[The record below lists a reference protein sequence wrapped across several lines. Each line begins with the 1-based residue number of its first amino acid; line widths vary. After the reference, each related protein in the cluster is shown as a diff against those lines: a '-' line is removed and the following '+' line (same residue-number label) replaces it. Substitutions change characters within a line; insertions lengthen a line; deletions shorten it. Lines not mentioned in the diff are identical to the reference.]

1 MSGSRTSKTGAAML
15 AAALLAV
22 VVVALLPAPAAAQF
36 QPESPAQRQLL
47 LLVQDIQNQLA
58 RQQNSFL
65 RGQQPSQVQQP
76 LPQIIVQE
84 VAEQPQNFL
93 RAQQQAVPRI
103 IVEEVVEQQQQPQR
117 RVIAVQPQQQR
128 LQPQPARPRQRPQA
142 NDTAKPQFLEPG
154 VGRWLINGDPACLPC
169 ICEAASGCDETLGCD
184 DRGFCGPFLLSKRY
198 WTLAGKPL
206 LRGDSPDR
214 PGASSDCLRDSFC
227 AAEAVRGYLDRFA
240 QDCDGNKRVDCFDLA
255 RVHFQGP
262 FNCRSPLQPPTDFSD
277 TFRRCWDASRQ
288 TTAQ

>member
-1 MSGSRTSKTGAAML
+1 MAPYRRMGRTSATVGAV
-15 AAALLAV
+15 LAV
-22 VVVALLPAPAAAQF
+22 ASLLLAPAAAQF
-36 QPESPAQRQLL
+36 QQLQSPAQRQLL
-47 LLVQDIQNQLA
+47 ILVQDIQNRLA
-58 RQQNSFL
+58 QQQDFVRQQQQDFL
-65 RGQQPSQVQQP
+65 RQQGRLQAQAVQAVPQV
-76 LPQIIVQE
+76 IVQE
-84 VAEQPQNFL
+84 VVE
-93 RAQQQAVPRI
+93 AV
-103 IVEEVVEQQQQPQR
+103 EQPQR
-117 RVIAVQPQQQR
+117 RVIEVQPQP
-128 LQPQPARPRQRPQA
+128 QPQLQPARPRQGPRPRPQPPA
-142 NDTAKPQFLEPG
+142 NDSAKPQFLEPG

-214 PGASSDCLRDSFC
+214 PGAASDCLRDSFC

-262 FNCRSPLQPPTDFSD
+262 FNCRSPLNPPSDFSD

-288 TTAQ
+288 NNGQ